1 MKIFNKLYLLGLI
14 LSIGLFNACQEDAL
28 VQPEPSPQTPEN
40 CQGIFFPKENK
51 ANVELDPN
59 DAKTMEVLIART
71 KSEGAFTVDLN
82 VENNTDDVFEIPKSI
97 SFAAGEDTVSF
108 TVNFPDAGE
117 GKGYNL
123 KISVEG
129 EDVVD
134 PYSSFSPFVSTTV
147 TRIKWEPYEHE
158 VVYMDGAFTAF
169 FGVANNIPMY
179 VEAEIAELAEVTK
192 YRFKNVYKVA
202 TGDFAGDD
210 YIAEPDEY
218 GIYDGYVYNEPGDFD
233 EDNVYY
239 TVIEV
244 YLEDTDNEDIKK
256 DNVFMASN
264 QIGVD
269 WSYGMI
275 TIGSVYGNLSSNID
289 NYPLGTI
296 DGDKITFPGSSLFLN
311 LPAIG
316 TGVAGKSTTIYLN
329 RKAYE
334 DEFRSFND
342 YDYELIE
349 GAISE
354 FESNSVNRDPWEQDL
369 TKAIDI
375 EPDNRESI
383 YKNLYYLPNLYEEDF
398 GLAFYNKDGKI
409 TVPNNQ
415 NTGMEVFGKEVYV
428 SASSTI
434 ESKIAKNA
442 KGVDIYTFGLK
453 FHLKDGTELGDF
465 AETFMYSKDPVKYEV
480 ADFVGAYL
488 LTGESQFG
496 DGPIEMEVEIE
507 EGETDNELVIIGI
520 DWAEE
525 IIATFDSENSTMSI
539 APQELAD
546 VERSNGAIW
555 DMTLYTTDI
564 EGDVSTSAEMIF
576 TFNMQGNLVLTSDTE
591 ADGYLIRSETAGGW
605 IDGFADLV
613 FAPVKSSTKS
623 ALRSASATTA
633 KVAVKTAIA
642 KKAEKPEH
650 NFSIQGKISHKAI
663 RNDISKISF

>member
-202 TGDFAGDD
+202 TGDFVGDD

-296 DGDKITFPGSSLFLN
+296 DGDKITFPGNSLFLN
-311 LPAIG
+311 LPAVG

-349 GAISE
+349 GAVSE
-354 FESNSVNRDPWEQDL
+354 FESKSVNRDPWEQDL

-375 EPDNRESI
+375 EPDNKESI

-488 LTGESQFG
+488 LTGESQF
-496 DGPIEMEVEIE
+496 DGEDPAEMEVDIA
-507 EGETDNELVIIGI
+507 EGETENTLIITGV
-520 DWAEE
+520 DMAEE
-525 IIATFDSENSTMSI
+525 IVATFNPQNSTISI

-546 VERSNGAIW
+546 FERPDGAIW
-555 DMTLYTTDI
+555 DITLYTTTV
-564 EGDVSTSAEMIF
+564 EGAVSVEAEMIF
-576 TFNMQGNLVLTSDTE
+576 ELNKEGSLVFSKTTE
-591 ADGYLIRSETAGGW
+591 ADGYLLRSEARGGW
-605 IDGFADLV
+605 VDGYYDLE
-613 FAPVKSSTKS
+613 FAPIKLKS
-623 ALRSASATTA
+623 ALRSVSAASSD
-633 KVAVKTAIA
+633 VSVKSVFT
-642 KKAEKPEH
+642 KRTNKPEN
-650 NFSIQGKISHKAI
+650 NFTVQEKGFFKSAKNNVN
-663 RNDISKISF
+663 RVNF